1 MTSASPAG
9 VDPGRRLR
17 ALIEAGRAGLP
28 LPGRGRTIER
38 WSALAAVAAEDLS
51 LVKLFEGHTDAMAI
65 LAEAARCDTVDAAT
79 AASVARSPSPSLG
92 ASTAPA
98 YGMWAAEPPGA
109 RVVFRLRADSTV
121 ALTGTKAWC
130 SGAAALDRALLTVW
144 PEDAA
149 HGGSDGGIGDGPWL
163 ADVDLR
169 QPGITIDAS
178 RWKAVGMADSA
189 SASVTFEAT
198 PARLVGHAGFYLSRP
213 GFWHGGIGIA
223 ACWHGAACAVAN
235 ALRAQV
241 DAAVT
246 AATGTGASAGADPGW
261 HRALSLGE
269 VDRLLSAN
277 AALLREA
284 AAWIDRHPDRDAR
297 AWALRTRAASDECAQ
312 QVLRAV
318 TRAMGAGPLCHDEG
332 FARLA
337 ADLPVFIRQCH
348 GDRDLVALG
357 HQLLKQADTTWTL

>member
-1 MTSASPAG
+1 MPMPAIVTSATANATEESNAE
-9 VDPGRRLR
+9 PGHRLR
-17 ALIEAGRAGLP
+17 ALIDAGRADLP
-28 LPGRGRTIER
+28 LPARGRTLER
-38 WSALAAVAAEDLS
+38 WSALAAIAAQDLS

-65 LAEAARCDTVDAAT
+65 LAEAGDAA
-79 AASVARSPSPSLG
+79 AHAPRAGAPS
-92 ASTAPA
+92 

-109 RVVFRLRADSTV
+109 RVVFRPTADGRV

-130 SGAAALDRALLTVW
+130 SGAATLDRALLTVW
-144 PEDAA
+144 PEAA
-149 HGGSDGGIGDGPWL
+149 ANGGSDGSRSEGPWL

-169 QPGITIDAS
+169 QPGVTIDGA

-189 SASVTFEAT
+189 SASVSFEAT
-198 PARLVGHAGFYLSRP
+198 PARLVGPAGFYLSRP

-223 ACWHGAACAVAN
+223 ACWHGAACAVAE
-235 ALRAQV
+235 ALHAQAR
-241 DAAVT
+241 AAVAGAGT
-246 AATGTGASAGADPGW
+246 AVGAGAAGTADPGW
-261 HRALSLGE
+261 HRALALGE

-312 QVLRAV
+312 QVLRAA
-318 TRAMGAGPLCHDEG
+318 TRAMGAGPLCHDDR

-337 ADLPVFIRQCH
+337 ADLPVFIRQSH

-357 HQLLKQADTTWTL
+357 HELLQQAGTTWTL

>member
-1 MTSASPAG
+1 MLSPSSAAAHPAHA
-9 VDPGRRLR
+9 DSHADDIPGGKTAHRLR
-17 ALIEAGRAGLP
+17 ALINTGRADLP
-28 LPGRGRTIER
+28 LPGRGRTLER
-38 WSALAAVAAEDLS
+38 WSALAAIAAQDLS

-65 LAEAARCDTVDAAT
+65 LAEAGEAA
-79 AASVARSPSPSLG
+79 AHGSRSE
-92 ASTAPA
+92 APA

-109 RVVFRLRADSTV
+109 RVLFRPTADGRVT
-121 ALTGTKAWC
+121 LTGTKAWC

-144 PEDAA
+144 PDAA
-149 HGGSDGGIGDGPWL
+149 ANGGSDGSQREGPWL

-169 QPGITIDAS
+169 QPGVTIDDA

-189 SASVTFEAT
+189 SASVGLEAP
-198 PARLVGHAGFYLSRP
+198 PARLVGRAGFYLSRP

-223 ACWHGAACAVAN
+223 ACWHGAACAVAQ
-235 ALRAQV
+235 ALHARAR
-241 DAAVT
+241 AAGAG
-246 AATGTGASAGADPGW
+246 AAGNADPGW
-261 HRALSLGE
+261 HRALALGE

-284 AAWIDRHPDRDAR
+284 AAWVDRHPDRDAR

-312 QVLRAV
+312 QVLRAA

-337 ADLPVFIRQCH
+337 ADLPVFIRQSH

-357 HQLLKQADTTWTL
+357 HELLQQAGTTWTL